1 MSMRKRT
8 NSRRRTLI
16 RGFAVVAIA
25 LLLGACGNDDPTVGS
40 GSTEAGAFNEAD
52 VTFLQDMVVHH
63 RQAIEMAEMVETR
76 TDRPEL
82 NELAN
87 NVITSQTAEID
98 EIEGLLGE
106 AGAEMPDDMGG
117 MDMGGSEM
125 GMSQEEMDN
134 LAAVEGEEFDKMF
147 SEMMIRHHGEAIQ
160 MANDVL
166 DEGENEDVAALAQ
179 GIIDEQQKEIDDL
192 TSWLEEWGL

>member
-1 MSMRKRT
+1 MVTRT
-8 NSRRRTLI
+8 FTRRRTII
-16 RGFAVVAIA
+16 RGFAVVVIA
-25 LLLGACGNDDPTVGS
+25 LLLGACGNDDPTLGS
-40 GSTEAGAFNEAD
+40 GSTEAGSFNEAD
-52 VTFLQDMVVHH
+52 VAFLQDMVVHH
-63 RQAIEMAEMVETR
+63 KQAIEMAEMVETR
-76 TDRPEL
+76 TERPEL

-87 NVITSQTAEID
+87 NVITSQTAELD
-98 EIEGLLGE
+98 EMEGLLGE
-106 AGAEMPDDMGG
+106 AGAEIPNDMGG

-134 LAAVEGEEFDKMF
+134 LSALEGEEFDKMF

-166 DEGENEDVAALAQ
+166 KDGENEDVAALAQ